1 MSNTVN
7 ETIVR
12 YFVISPQDIVFL
24 KAVLESYEGM
34 VVVRT
39 VEIGKPVIEC
49 LIAHAFQQEINLVL
63 QDLAGQINLQEIP
76 SPEAYSPSPP

>member
-1 MSNTVN
+1 MP

-12 YFVISPQDIVFL
+12 YFIISPQDIVYL

-39 VEIGKPVIEC
+39 VEIGNPVIEC
-49 LIAHAFQQEINLVL
+49 LIAHAFQKEIDLVL
-63 QDLAGQINLQEIP
+63 QDLSSQINLQEIA
-76 SPEAYSPSPP
+76 SPDAYSPSPP